1 MAIQIIKKNGSV
13 QNFDKEKIIKAIRK
27 SATRVCVQLTEKEE
41 KRVVDTV
48 YKQLKQS
55 MIPTNVNTVHNMV
68 ECALDSVNPR
78 VAQSYREYRDNKS
91 AFASML
97 DKVYS
102 KKLSLNFIGDR
113 SNANADSA
121 LITTQKAIVYNE
133 LNSELYKKFF
143 LTQEEEQAM
152 SEGYIYIH
160 DRGSRLDSANC
171 FRRDTKFI
179 TKDGIKSFYD
189 FSDGDKTMVLSH
201 KGIWRNATIKK
212 YGWQPI
218 QKVTLK
224 KGTPTSN
231 EVEIYCTK
239 NHRWI
244 LKDGTETTNLNEG
257 DILYQ
262 VKDCTKFN
270 WEDLSLENKK
280 IWCKG
285 FAKGDGSL
293 NGERNMGGN
302 YVTIRLCGDK
312 IKYRKRFEDCGY
324 SVTNIKDTKDLK
336 VNMIDLT
343 TKDVPFFSLD
353 YNNIKYYINGLMCAD
368 GNKSIRDNSTDF
380 RGIQV
385 TGDLN
390 KYINDMLN
398 IAGYF
403 VTSKRDVTNE
413 ITNYGK
419 RNNITISYTT
429 SYNQNRNGAWRVEK
443 IEDEKLNPKAEV
455 WCLEVEED
463 HSFLLEGGIPT
474 GNCCLFDMKN
484 VLQGG
489 FQMGNLDYQEP
500 KTIDVAFDLMAD
512 VAMNAAAC
520 QYGGFTISEVDKLL
534 APYAEKSYN
543 KYKQEYLNIVK
554 NDCDMDEEIF
564 GTFDDGTSVLEDK
577 ADTYATEKLRRDI
590 EQGVQGLEMKFNSV
604 ATSRGDYP
612 KVLGLNMVTY

>member
-171 FRRDTKFI
+171 FSEETKFI
-179 TKDGIKSFYD
+179 TDKGMKSFKD
-189 FSDGDKTMVLSH
+189 FNDGDEVFVPTLTGEWKRAIVHSYGKQNLNKITFKRAGRGEKVVY
-201 KGIWRNATIKK
+201 AT
-212 YGWQPI
+212 Q
-218 QKVTLK
+218 
-224 KGTPTSN
+224 
-231 EVEIYCTK
+231 
-239 NHRWI
+239 NHRWM
-244 LKDGTETTNLNEG
+244 LKDKTETNDLKIG
-257 DILYQ
+257 DKLIETPVLSEF
-262 VKDCTKFN
+262 D
-270 WEDLSLENKK
+270 WDSLSDEDKK
-280 IWCKG
+280 IWVYG
-285 FAKGDGSL
+285 FCMADGNTDKRSL
-293 NGERNMGGN
+293 KKPNSR
-302 YVTIRLCGDK
+302 IRLCKDKNKYAHYFIDAGFTVSYPKHLFGDASVYVK
-312 IKYRKRFEDCGY
+312 EFSKYKFDFY
-324 SVTNIKDTKDLK
+324 KLNNFQAK
-336 VNMIDLT
+336 V
-343 TKDVPFFSLD
+343 F
-353 YNNIKYYINGLMCAD
+353 INGYLCAD
-368 GNKSIRDNSTDF
+368 GNRNLIYKSKSPW
-380 RGIQV
+380 RGVQV
-385 TGDLN
+385 TGN
-390 KYINDMLN
+390 NNDFIYDALN
-398 IAGYF
+398 ISGYY
-403 VTSKRDVTNE
+403 VTNIVDKTDE
-413 ITNYGK
+413 KTNYGK
-419 RNNITISYTT
+419 RKSITKHYGFYSDCGCRTWVVQNIEKT
-429 SYNQNRNGAWRVEK
+429 NRLET
-443 IEDEKLNPKAEV
+443 V
-455 WCLEVEED
+455 WCLDVED
-463 HSFLLEGGIPT
+463 NHSFILENGIPT
-474 GNCCLFDMKN
+474 LNCCLFDMKN